1 MFNIM
6 NLRELKSLL
15 ENSTEENVEFDEPHV
30 SRRCEEN
37 DITKEQVMHLL
48 LHETGRLSHFIEDR
62 QGVYK
67 LYLKLNERRQLKIV
81 IDTLKLKRI
90 TIRTIKIL
98 DRKLYKKIKFV
109 RRG

>member
-1 MFNIM
+1 MKKFFFEI
-6 NLRELKSLL
+6 SCLL
-15 ENSTEENVEFDEPHV
+15 IS
-30 SRRCEEN
+30 
-37 DITKEQVMHLL
+37 I
-48 LHETGRLSHFIEDR
+48 I
-62 QGVYK
+62 YK
-67 LYLKLNERRQLKIV
+67 LYFKLNERRQLKIV